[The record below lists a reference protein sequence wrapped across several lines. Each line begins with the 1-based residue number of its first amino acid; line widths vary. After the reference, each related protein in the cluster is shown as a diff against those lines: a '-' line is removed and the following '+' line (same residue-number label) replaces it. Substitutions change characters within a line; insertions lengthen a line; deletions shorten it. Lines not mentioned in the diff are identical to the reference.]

1 VNKPPPPRLA
11 LYLLDRWGSPYHRE
25 SLAGDVIEQWHQ
37 GRSAA
42 WCWRQVAL
50 AILAARMRS
59 VEQMPWKHVA
69 KTLLRVINAVMLAG
83 VLALGA
89 GTLTRADSSQNTC
102 LMRTGC

>member
-1 VNKPPPPRLA
+1 VNKPAPPRFA

-25 SLAGDVIEQWHQ
+25 SLVGDVIEQWHQ

-42 WCWRQVAL
+42 WCWRQVVL

-59 VEQMPWKHVA
+59 LEQMPWQQVA

>member
-1 VNKPPPPRLA
+1 LA

-42 WCWRQVAL
+42 WCWRQVIV
-50 AILAARMRS
+50 AILAARIRS
-59 VEQMPWKHVA
+59 VQRVSWNHVA

-83 VLALGA
+83 VLALGV
-89 GTLTRADSSQNTC
+89 GTLTHAGSQNLC
-102 LMRTGC
+102 SMRSGC

>member
-1 VNKPPPPRLA
+1 VSKPTPPQLA

-25 SLAGDVIEQWHQ
+25 SLSGDLIEQCHQ

-42 WCWRQVAL
+42 WCWRQVFV
-50 AILAARMRS
+50 AILAARLRS
-59 VEQMPWKHVA
+59 VQRVSWKHVA

-89 GTLTRADSSQNTC
+89 GTLTRADSQSPC
-102 LMRTGC
+102 LMRSGC

>member
-1 VNKPPPPRLA
+1 VSEPAPPQLA

-25 SLAGDVIEQWHQ
+25 SLAGDLIEQWHQ

-42 WCWRQVAL
+42 WCWRQVFVAV
-50 AILAARMRS
+50 LAARLRS
-59 VEQMPWKHVA
+59 VQRVAWKHVA

-89 GTLTRADSSQNTC
+89 GTLTRADSQSPC
-102 LMRTGC
+102 SMRSGC